1 MKVRVWTASLAL
13 LLLAAQAVQGAAAM
27 ERTFNAPVD
36 RVWSATEAVLKHLGW
51 DVDKADRSIGFIT
64 TDSRRVDGDNYGV
77 YENALRHRLRLV
89 LKASGEGRTVV
100 SVERTV
106 FKRERILFV
115 DKDEPVNDNSQTVE
129 KAVLDAIGQAL

>member
-1 MKVRVWTASLAL
+1 MKVRMWTASLIL
-13 LLLAAQAVQGAAAM
+13 LLLAAQAVQGAAAV

-36 RVWSATEAVLKHLGW
+36 RVWIATEAVLKHLGW

-77 YENALRHRLRLV
+77 YENALRHRLRLTV
-89 LKASGEGRTVV
+89 KAAGDSRTVV
-100 SVERTV
+100 SVERSV

-115 DKDEPVNDNSQTVE
+115 DKDEPVNDNSQNVE
-129 KAVLDAIGQAL
+129 KAVLDAIGKAL